1 MSTWRFAHVLMTMAF
16 GAGLGGCFNPPAG
29 SVLFACDAETA
40 PTCPAG
46 YSCEADDCCHRKG
59 SDIEAE
65 LGSCRIGGG
74 MSASDTATAPAST
87 TSTTSTAST
96 DTDNTTSTTSTATDT
111 TATSG
116 SVTTSTASSGAG
128 TSGSSGGD
136 TGSSDAGT
144 TT

>member
-1 MSTWRFAHVLMTMAF
+1 MTMAF
-16 GAGLGGCFNPPAG
+16 GAGLGGCFNPPAEA
-29 SVLFACDAETA
+29 VLFACDAKTA
-40 PTCPAG
+40 SACPAG

-65 LGSCRIGGG
+65 LGSCRIGGA
-74 MSASDTATAPAST
+74 MSASDTATGPAST
-87 TSTTSTAST
+87 TGTTSTDTASTAST
-96 DTDNTTSTTSTATDT
+96 ASTDT

-116 SVTTSTASSGAG
+116 DVTTSTASSGAG

-144 TT
+144 ST

>member
-16 GAGLGGCFNPPAG
+16 GAGLSGCFNPPGEA
-29 SVLFACDAETA
+29 VLFACDAETA

-46 YSCEADDCCHRKG
+46 YSCEADDCCHRDG
-59 SDIEAE
+59 SDLEAE

-74 MSASDTATAPAST
+74 MSATDPATGPAST
-87 TSTTSTAST
+87 TTT
-96 DTDNTTSTTSTATDT
+96 DTNNTATASTTSTATDS
-111 TATSG
+111 TASSG

>member
-16 GAGLGGCFNPPAG
+16 GAGLGGCFNPPAEA
-29 SVLFACDAETA
+29 VLFACDAEAA

-46 YSCEADDCCHRKG
+46 YRCEVDDCCHRDG

-74 MSASDTATAPAST
+74 MSAPDPATGPAST
-87 TSTTSTAST
+87 TSTATATNTTT
-96 DTDNTTSTTSTATDT
+96 DTSTTSTATDT
-111 TATSG
+111 TASSG